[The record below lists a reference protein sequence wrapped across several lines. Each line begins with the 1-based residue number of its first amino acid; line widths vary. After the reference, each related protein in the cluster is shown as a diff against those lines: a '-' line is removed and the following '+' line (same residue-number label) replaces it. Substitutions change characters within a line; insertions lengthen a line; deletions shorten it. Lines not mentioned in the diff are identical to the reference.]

1 MSILKVENMT
11 QSFGERQIF
20 NNVSFNLLKG
30 EHIGLV
36 GANGSGKTTFMKLIT
51 KEILPEEGIIEWNSN
66 LKVGYMDQNVKLDS
80 DNTVKNYLRTAY
92 NKLYEINNKLQELYL
107 FLEKNN
113 NIINVVYH
121 LENKKLTRYS
131 GNYDKFEKLYEER
144 KRVNQ
149 MTYINQQKEIKKL

>member
-1 MSILKVENMT
+1 
-11 QSFGERQIF
+11 
-20 NNVSFNLLKG
+20 
-30 EHIGLV
+30 
-36 GANGSGKTTFMKLIT
+36 
-51 KEILPEEGIIEWNSN
+51 
-66 LKVGYMDQNVKLDS
+66 MDQNVKLDS